1 METKKLD
8 CTGLECPMPVIKTK
22 NFLEE
27 NDEISL
33 EVTVDNAI
41 AKENVSKLAK
51 SMNLEYSVKEENGK
65 FILNI
70 IKNSSDNKAVDNL
83 KNKEQGQTILIKTQY
98 LGTGDDELGAILMK
112 SFVFSLTQ
120 SKPYPKKIIFLN
132 SGVKLTTTNEE
143 TIKNLKLLED
153 EGTQIISCG
162 TCLDFYNVK
171 ESLKVGS
178 VGNMYDIVDSLNQT
192 TNKLII

>member
-27 NDEISL
+27 NDQISL

-83 KNKEQGQTILIKTQY
+83 KNKEGQTILIKTQY
-98 LGTGDDELGAILMK
+98 LGAGDDELGAILMK
-112 SFVFSLTQ
+112 AFVFSLTQ
-120 SKPYPKKIIFLN
+120 SKPYPEKIIFLN

-192 TNKLII
+192 TNKLTI

>member
-1 METKKLD
+1 METKKID

-33 EVTVDNAI
+33 EVTVDNTI

-51 SMNLEYSVKEENGK
+51 SMNLEYSVKEENDK

-70 IKNSSDNKAVDNL
+70 IKNSSDNKTKDNL
-83 KNKEQGQTILIKTQY
+83 KNKEQAQTILIKTQY
-98 LGTGDDELGAILMK
+98 LGVGDDELGAILMK

-120 SKPYPKKIIFLN
+120 SKPYPQKIIFLN
-132 SGVKLTTTNEE
+132 SAVKLTTINEE
-143 TIKNLKLLED
+143 TIKNIKLLED

-162 TCLDFYNVK
+162 TCLDFYGVK

-178 VGNMYDIVDSLNQT
+178 IGNMYDIVDSLNKT
-192 TNKLII
+192 TNKLTI

>member
-192 TNKLII
+192 TNKLTI